1 MEVDEII
8 VPDNQKSAAAEFG
21 YTGNDVQKEKQE
33 VVEKTTDKSL
43 DTQSL
48 INDTIKKLDIDENGK
63 FVYPGDMD
71 PMLKAAISATKSFRD
86 TQSSFTKN
94 QQELKGSKAEIEAL
108 RDQVT
113 QYEAPT
119 SGLSQEEQTA
129 LMELKFTDPDEW
141 HKRMNTLDAQAADR
155 VREKFDGVRKEAE
168 SRTVEEMRVDAL
180 GVFNEA
186 TENKLTQD
194 MLQFDVPPRWVQ
206 EVQAGE
212 LSFDEFLTR
221 SSDFIFG
228 NKVVK
233 NPKIDNPTNLNASA
247 GGTKEIQ
254 TKEGINY
261 ADVTF

>member
-1 MEVDEII
+1 MEVDEIV
-8 VPDNQKSAAAEFG
+8 VPDNQKSAAEEFG
-21 YTGNDVQKEKQE
+21 YAVNDVQNEKQE
-33 VVEKTTDKSL
+33 VVEKVGSKPL

-48 INDTIKKLDIDENGK
+48 INDTIKKLDTDENGK
-63 FVYPGDMD
+63 FVYPDDMD

-86 TQSSFTKN
+86 TQSSYTKN
-94 QQELKGSKAEIEAL
+94 QQELKGSKAEIDAL

-113 QYEAPT
+113 QYETPT

-129 LMELKFTDPDEW
+129 LMELKFTNPDEW
-141 HKRMNTLDAQAADR
+141 YKRMQTLDAQSTER
-155 VREKFDGVRKEAE
+155 VREKFDDVRKEAE
-168 SRTVEEMRVDAL
+168 LKTVEEQRVDAL
-180 GVFNEA
+180 EVFNGD
-186 TENKLTQD
+186 TENKLTRD

-206 EVQAGE
+206 EVQAGK

-233 NPKIDNPTNLNASA
+233 NPTIDNPTNLNASA